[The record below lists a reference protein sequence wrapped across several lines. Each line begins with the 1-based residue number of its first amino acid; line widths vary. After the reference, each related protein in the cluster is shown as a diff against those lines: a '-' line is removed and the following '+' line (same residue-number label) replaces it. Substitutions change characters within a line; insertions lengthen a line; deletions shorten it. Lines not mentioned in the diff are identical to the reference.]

1 MGWCRR
7 MARGTRPLQRCRRQ
21 ETTERQRRP
30 EPTAGHGWASTVP
43 PSGDDGETVQESAR
57 PPRLPASTV
66 PPSGDDGER
75 WGRWALRLEE
85 AGHPL
90 QRCRRQETTER
101 ARSRRSARGSIRR
114 SFNGAAVRRRRR
126 GATRPW
132 PTCPPRSGSNGAAVR
147 RRRRGRPRGSCA
159 RTRSRSFNGAAVRR
173 RRRGA
178 SPLPTSPRMPSLQ
191 RCRRQETTERRRP
204 TRWRCSCRAC
214 GFNGA
219 AVRRRRRGGQA
230 HRRGVRHRQAST
242 VPPSG
247 DDGEPDAPRI
257 HRRGGVASTVP
268 PSGDDGE
275 RPRRRGPCRTG
286 RAGFNGAA
294 VRRRRRVQLPRR
306 AGRTRSTCFNGAAV
320 RVTVQPGEE
329 AADLDHLGIRDRHA
343 DHDVIS

>member
-7 MARGTRPLQRCRRQ
+7 MARGPRPLQRCRRQ

-101 ARSRRSARGSIRR
+101 ARSRRSARGSIR
-114 SFNGAAVRRRRR
+114 
-126 GATRPW
+126 
-132 PTCPPRSGSNGAAVR
+132 
-147 RRRRGRPRGSCA
+147 
-159 RTRSRSFNGAAVRR
+159 RSFNGAAVRR